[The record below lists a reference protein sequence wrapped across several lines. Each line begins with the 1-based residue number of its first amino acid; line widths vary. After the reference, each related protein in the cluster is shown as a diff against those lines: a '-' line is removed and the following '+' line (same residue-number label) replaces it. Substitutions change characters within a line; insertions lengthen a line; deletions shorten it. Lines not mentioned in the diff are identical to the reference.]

1 MEFKIV
7 ADNTFYVTAKIGC
20 SDCPEYFN
28 LNELYYEYRF
38 YNEGKIN
45 IYFTCKKCME
55 RFDLIKYKNLRVRFH
70 LGSIFVAYVSE
81 KNTKYVIEQYKQYA
95 LL

>member
-7 ADNTFYVTAKIGC
+7 SDSTVYIVPKIGC

-28 LNELYYEYRF
+28 FNQLYYEYRF

-45 IYFTCKKCME
+45 IYFTCKECME
-55 RFDLIKYKNLRVRFH
+55 RFDLIKYKNLQIRFH
-70 LGSIFVAYVSE
+70 YSVFVAYIDE
-81 KNTKYVIEQYKQYA
+81 KNTNYVIEQYKQYA
-95 LL
+95 LLI